1 MRLIKCTVTTE
12 LEILADDDCSH
23 EEAIDRLK
31 PFFVCESEK
40 CNVLKWNVTDISSK
54 EIFR

>member
-1 MRLIKCTVTTE
+1 MRLIKCTVTTD

-40 CNVLKWNVTDISSK
+40 CNVLKWNVTDLSSE
-54 EIFR
+54 EICR